1 MYKNEKIV
9 MYRKI
14 LVPHA
19 GTKAGNKA
27 FEIAK
32 NLAKVH
38 NSHVTILHVVEK
50 IPNPTF
56 VSYDRRE
63 ILKQFKAASREI
75 KIEAKAKMG
84 KFVDQL
90 QKEKISA
97 NVKIVEG
104 YPEEEIPE
112 IAKDGNYDLIV
123 MTKRRKLPG
132 LKAILKLG
140 SVSRKVLEQVSCP
153 IMLIDGE
160 K

>member
-27 FEIAK
+27 LEIAK
-32 NLAKVH
+32 KLAKVH
-38 NSHVTILHVVEK
+38 KSHVTILHIVEK

-63 ILKQFKAASREI
+63 VQKQLKAARREL
-75 KIEAKAKMG
+75 KMEAEAKMREFADK
-84 KFVDQL
+84 L

-97 NVKIVEG
+97 NVKIMDG
-104 YPEEEIPE
+104 YPEEEIAE
-112 IAKDGNYDLIV
+112 VAKEGNYDLIV
-123 MTKRRKLPG
+123 MAKRRKLPG

-153 IMLIDGE
+153 ILLIDGE